1 MATISLKN
9 RLKTL
14 EVHNEIKKELP
25 WDCKN
30 LMRRHNEE
38 SAEQEIIFKF
48 AKIKGGP
55 CGPPGP
61 HRLAVDD
68 TRGLSPEAREFLSLS
83 AERQAHAVKYYC
95 PPKQYTQEEGNE
107 MRREI
112 LERLSKIREGQRAP
126 II

>member
-14 EVHNEIKKELP
+14 EVRNEINKELP

-30 LMRRHNEE
+30 LMYRYKDE
-38 SAEQEIIFKF
+38 STSQEIIIKF
-48 AKIKGGP
+48 AKVKGESCKLP
-55 CGPPGP
+55 DSC
-61 HRLAVDD
+61 RLAVDD

-95 PPKQYTQEEGNE
+95 PSKQYTQEEGEE

-112 LERLSKIREGQRAP
+112 LERLSKISIGRRSP
-126 II
+126 IA

>member
-30 LMRRHNEE
+30 LMYGYKDE
-38 SAEQEIIFKF
+38 SARQEIIFKF
-48 AKIKGGP
+48 AKVKGESCKLP
-55 CGPPGP
+55 DPY
-61 HRLAVDD
+61 RLAVDD
-68 TRGLSPEAREFLSLS
+68 MRGLSPEAREFLSLS
-83 AERQAHAVKYYC
+83 AEMQGKAVNYYC
-95 PPKQYTQEEGNE
+95 PSKQYTQEEGEE

-112 LERLSKIREGQRAP
+112 LERLSKISLGRRSP